1 VHAYMDLATD
11 FVQGPQ
17 SDQDAPVADLAA
29 APGDDDRAARGHE
42 AQGPHIGQ
50 GRVIARRTASGIG
63 SPARHGLGCWR
74 GPRRGRPRRC
84 VGTGSRRTRRRRR
97 RGRRRWSGTAAAPT
111 HRWVPGG
118 RLEQDRSGRGQSR
131 CVGKVGCRRRLVGA
145 VVGGTS
151 GHEDGGEQDSDHG
164 ADWLHW
170 LHWLHSAA
178 VVEHGHVPADLVGGC
193 GGEVRCPVPVWW
205 VAAGKPWVNPHR

>member
-131 CVGKVGCRRRLVGA
+131 CVGRLGAGGGWSVLLWAAHPVTRMAANRTATMARTGCTGCTGCTQLQSLSTVMYQPILSAG
-145 VVGGTS
+145 
-151 GHEDGGEQDSDHG
+151 
-164 ADWLHW
+164 
-170 LHWLHSAA
+170 AA
-178 VVEHGHVPADLVGGC
+178 VKCGARYRSGGLPP
-193 GGEVRCPVPVWW
+193 GSRG
-205 VAAGKPWVNPHR
+205 